1 MKNRLII
8 YLSTFFTLVTITIL
22 VIFIAR
28 GYVVNLKEKEIKKT
42 GMILA
47 QSTPSEAKVFLD
59 GELIETTNAVL
70 DTVYPGNHQLRLE
83 KEGFSTWE
91 KNIKVY
97 SGLITEINALLV
109 PTSPR
114 LMPLTNSGLVLA
126 ATSPSGEKIAYTSR
140 NSDPAGLWVLNLT
153 GQSFLNVV
161 QENPYLVAK
170 DTAIRKFSLAEK
182 IIWGPEEKELLI
194 TLNPRG
200 HVIIPLKN
208 GRNLEATTSAE
219 PTVDIWQ
226 EEKSTQKE
234 KWSRRIELKEELEE
248 VATAED
254 TVWSPN
260 RKLFLY
266 KKEVGEYVE
275 WHVYNGTKPLGVG
288 KERKYVPIK
297 TKKDENAR
305 IVWHSSNDHLILQ
318 EENSISIL
326 NIDGTNKKEV
336 YSGELEDSFKVC
348 PTPDGANIVILT
360 SFQQNGS
367 PNLYTI
373 GLR

>member
-1 MKNRLII
+1 MKNRLLI
-8 YLSTFFTLVTITIL
+8 YISTVLTLAAVTII

-28 GYVVNLKEKEIKKT
+28 GYVVSFEEKGIKKT

-47 QSTPSEAKVFLD
+47 QSTPSEARVFLD
-59 GELIETTNAVL
+59 GKLIETTNAVL
-70 DTVYPGNHQLRLE
+70 DTVPPGIHQLKLE
-83 KEGFSTWE
+83 KEGFSAWE
-91 KNIKVY
+91 KEIEVY

-114 LMPLTNSGLVLA
+114 LTPLTNSGIVLA

-140 NSDPAGLWVLNLT
+140 KSDPAGLWVLNLT
-153 GQSFLNVV
+153 GQSFLDVV

-170 DTAIRKFSLAEK
+170 DTGVRKFSLAEE
-182 IIWGPEEKELLI
+182 IIWEPEEKELLV

-200 HVIIPLKN
+200 HVVIPLRN
-208 GRNLEATTSAE
+208 GRELEATNSAQPTITAWQAVTSE
-219 PTVDIWQ
+219 
-226 EEKSTQKE
+226 QKE
-234 KWSRRIELKEELEE
+234 KWARRIDLKNGFEEL
-248 VATAED
+248 AIAEG
-254 TVWSPN
+254 TIWSPN
-260 RKLFLY
+260 KKRFLY
-266 KKEVGEYVE
+266 KKEIGDYFE
-275 WHVYNGTKPLGVG
+275 WHVYNGIKPLGVG
-288 KERKYVPIK
+288 KRREYIPLK
-297 TKKDENAR
+297 TKKDENASL
-305 IVWHSSNDHLILQ
+305 VWHSSSNHLILQ
-318 EENSISIL
+318 KENSISVL

-336 YSGELEDSFKVC
+336 YSGELQSSFKVC